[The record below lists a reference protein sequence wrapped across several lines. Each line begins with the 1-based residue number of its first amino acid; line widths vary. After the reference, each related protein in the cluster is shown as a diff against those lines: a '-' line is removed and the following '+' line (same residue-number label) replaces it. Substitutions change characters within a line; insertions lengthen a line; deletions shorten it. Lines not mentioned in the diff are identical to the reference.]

1 LSRIA
6 GRNIFSATGISNPIT
21 MFQFI
26 TKKPLWINLLA
37 GLVLIV
43 IFLFLLSRLLGP
55 LTRHGKNRVVPNV
68 VGLSYDEAKKVLRKG
83 GFDIEIQDS
92 IYSDTL
98 AKGSVLKQVPEGDAL
113 VKISRTVYLTIN
125 RQVPPE
131 VEMPNLIGF
140 SYRNAEMQLK
150 NMGLRIGDTTFKP
163 DFAKNS
169 VLEQW
174 CDGAPVTPGTKLRQG
189 SVISLVLG
197 NGIGEIEFSVPN
209 LVGMKFSDAK
219 TLLESNG
226 LSFLVVLLEA
236 GVTDTMN
243 AYIREQY
250 PPRFSEEGKRTKIRP
265 GQTIDVKLSLDRP
278 VIDTLAHNLP
288 QQ

>member
-1 LSRIA
+1 
-6 GRNIFSATGISNPIT
+6 

-37 GLVLIV
+37 GLVLMV
-43 IFLFLLSRLLGP
+43 FFLFLLSRMLGP

-68 VGLSYDEAKKVLRKG
+68 VGLSFDEAKKVLRKG

-98 AKGSVLKQVPEGDAL
+98 AKGAVLKQVPEGDAL

-150 NMGLRIGDTTFKP
+150 NMGLRIGDTTYKP

-174 CDGAPVTPGTKLRQG
+174 YDGASVAPGTKLRQG

-219 TLLESNG
+219 ALLESNG
-226 LSFLVVLLEA
+226 LSFLVVLLDA

-250 PPRFSEEGKRTKIRP
+250 PPRFSEEGKRIKIRP